1 MELYRIFD
9 RKQYSQAYAFAKE
22 NGYTIKRIGD
32 NQYQIVEKT
41 IIEQLE
47 PTYVELRQQE
57 YPPVEEQL
65 DMLYWDKVNGTNDWA
80 DLITE
85 IKEKYPK
92 PAAETNNADT
102 PETSISAENEADDQ
116 SGSGNNDTA
125 EQNGNASLHED
136 DEEE

>member
-41 IIEQLE
+41 IIEQSE
-47 PTYVELRQQE
+47 PTYAELRQQE
-57 YPPVEEQL
+57 YPPIEEQL

-116 SGSGNNDTA
+116 NGSGNNDTA
-125 EQNGNASLHED
+125 EQDGNASLHED